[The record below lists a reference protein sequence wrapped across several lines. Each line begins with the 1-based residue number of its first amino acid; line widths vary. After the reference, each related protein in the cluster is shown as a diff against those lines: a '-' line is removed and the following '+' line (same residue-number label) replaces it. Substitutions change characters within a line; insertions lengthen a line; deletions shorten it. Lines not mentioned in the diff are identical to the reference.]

1 MMAVGPR
8 IVFVRFQSADSPK
21 LTPWIAHVSRV
32 VGRTARAT
40 VPVAGDSRIVWQLV
54 SANNRELARSVD
66 VYGTFESAT
75 AGAQQVV
82 DSSADSVIEQVSESG
97 RGVYGW
103 FTTVDGVPVMTCARW
118 YVTDRDR
125 RHSIEIARK
134 AIVSATLHT
143 GARLN
148 LPALMGGD
156 LGRQR

>member
-1 MMAVGPR
+1 MAVGSR
-8 IVFVRFQSADSPK
+8 IVFVRFQSAESPK
-21 LTPWIAHVSRV
+21 LTPWLAHVSRV
-32 VGRTARAT
+32 VGRTARVT
-40 VPVAGDSRIVWQLV
+40 IPIVGDSRVVWQLV

-66 VYGTFESAT
+66 VYGTFAAAT
-75 AGAQQVV
+75 AGAQFAV
-82 DSSADSVIEQVSESG
+82 DSSGDSVIEQVSEAG

-103 FTTVDGVPVMTCARW
+103 FATVDGVPVMTCARW

-134 AIVSATLHT
+134 AVATATLHT

>member
-1 MMAVGPR
+1 MAVGPR
-8 IVFVRFQSADSPK
+8 IVFVRFQSAESPK
-21 LTPWIAHVSRV
+21 LTPWITHVSRV
-32 VGRTARAT
+32 VGRTPRAI
-40 VPVAGDSRIVWQLV
+40 VPVIGDSRIVWQLV

-75 AGAQQVV
+75 AGAQHVV
-82 DSSADSVIEQVSESG
+82 DSSADSVVEQVSESG

-103 FTTVDGVPVMTCARW
+103 YSTVDGVPVMTCARW

-134 AIVSATLHT
+134 AIAAATLHT

>member
-1 MMAVGPR
+1 MAVGPR
-8 IVFVRFQSADSPK
+8 FVFVRFQSSESPK
-21 LTPWIAHVSRV
+21 LTPWLAHVSRV

-40 VPVAGDSRIVWQLV
+40 MPLLGDGCLVWQLV

-66 VYGTFESAT
+66 VYGSFEAAT
-75 AGAQQVV
+75 AGAQL
-82 DSSADSVIEQVSESG
+82 VIDASGRTAFEQVSESG

-103 FTTVDGVPVMTCARW
+103 FASIDDIPVMTCARW

-125 RHSIEIARK
+125 RHSIDIARK
-134 AIVSATLHT
+134 AVATATLHT

>member
-1 MMAVGPR
+1 MAVGPR
-8 IVFVRFQSADSPK
+8 IVFVRFQSAESPK
-21 LTPWIAHVSRV
+21 LTPWLAHVSRV

-40 VPVAGDSRIVWQLV
+40 VPVVGDSRVVWQLV

-66 VYGTFESAT
+66 VYGTFEAAT
-75 AGAQQVV
+75 VGAQYVV
-82 DSSADSVIEQVSESG
+82 DSSANSVIEQVSESG

-103 FTTVDGVPVMTCARW
+103 FATVDGVPLMTCARW

-134 AIVSATLHT
+134 AVVVATLHT

>member
-1 MMAVGPR
+1 MAVGPR
-8 IVFVRFQSADSPK
+8 IVFVRFQSAESPK
-21 LTPWIAHVSRV
+21 LTPWLAHVSRV
-32 VGRTARAT
+32 VGLTARAT
-40 VPVAGDSRIVWQLV
+40 VPVVGDSRVVWQLV

-66 VYGTFESAT
+66 VYGTFEAAT
-75 AGAQQVV
+75 VGAQHVV
-82 DSSADSVIEQVSESG
+82 DSNANSVIEQVSESG

-103 FTTVDGVPVMTCARW
+103 FATVDGVPVMTCARW

-134 AIVSATLHT
+134 AVVAATLHT

-156 LGRQR
+156 RGRQR

>member
-1 MMAVGPR
+1 MAVGPR
-8 IVFVRFQSADSPK
+8 IVFVRFQNADSPK
-21 LTPWIAHVSRV
+21 LTPWISHVSRV
-32 VGRTARAT
+32 VGRTARAV
-40 VPVAGDSRIVWQLV
+40 VPVVGDSRVVWQLV

-66 VYGTFESAT
+66 VYGTFEAAT
-75 AGAQQVV
+75 AGAQHVV
-82 DSSADSVIEQVSESG
+82 DSSSTSVIEQVSEAG

-103 FTTVDGVPVMTCARW
+103 FVTVDGVPVMTCARW

-125 RHSIEIARK
+125 RHSIEIARR
-134 AIVSATLHT
+134 AVVSATLHT

>member
-1 MMAVGPR
+1 MAVGPR
-8 IVFVRFQSADSPK
+8 VVFVRFQSGDSPK
-21 LTPWIAHVSRV
+21 LAPWVAHASRV

-40 VPVAGDSRIVWQLV
+40 LPVASDGCLVWQLV

-66 VYGTFESAT
+66 VYGSFEAAT
-75 AGAQQVV
+75 AGAQLVIDASARTVV
-82 DSSADSVIEQVSESG
+82 EQVSESG

-103 FTTVDGVPVMTCARW
+103 FAMVDGVPVMTCARW

-125 RHSIEIARK
+125 RHSVEIARK
-134 AIVSATLHT
+134 AVATATLHT